1 MLILI
6 LVSVSFAI
14 LCGVLLIKF
23 EIVTTTNFSW
33 PVPDV
38 QFIHF
43 ETITL
48 NNYDNNIDQTINLK
62 QFGCKLHFLPNTS
75 LEPVSFTIG
84 IAVGVLPDIIPPA
97 NTTLVSAL
105 YYIKT
110 SSELLQP
117 VIIEIQHCVTA
128 TNGRLT
134 FAKAPVE
141 SDHSSPYVFT
151 KLSGGEFHR
160 KYWGTIKL
168 SNFSI
173 VAVFDEGENSSIDY
187 LAHVSRLRRNG
198 ERCVYQVALIASL
211 NLNAYKEVN
220 RNKSG
225 NYTALLLS

>member
-1 MLILI
+1 M
-6 LVSVSFAI
+6 SFAI
-14 LCGVLLIKF
+14 LCGVLLTKF
-23 EIVTTTNFSW
+23 EMMTTTNYDHNIMFPW
-33 PVPDV
+33 PVPDI

-43 ETITL
+43 ETKTL
-48 NNYDNNIDQTINLK
+48 KNYSKINQTINLK

-75 LEPVSFTIG
+75 LEPVSFTFG
-84 IAVGVLPDIIPPA
+84 IAAGIPNIIPPA

-128 TNGRLT
+128 TNGRLM

-141 SDHSSPYVFT
+141 SDHSLPYVFT
-151 KLSGGEFHR
+151 KLSGGKFHR
-160 KYWGTIKL
+160 KYWGTTKL

-187 LAHVSRLRRNG
+187 LVHISRLRRNG
-198 ERCVYQVALIASL
+198 EPSVYQVALTASL
-211 NLNAYKEVN
+211 NLNVYKKVN
-220 RNKSG
+220 HNECG